1 MTDYQDTGS
10 REKPNP
16 YSATGADMYVCQD
29 CGVPEGQPCRWIAKD
44 GVGIAG
50 STRHFPHES
59 RWRR

>member
-1 MTDYQDTGS
+1 
-10 REKPNP
+10 
-16 YSATGADMYVCQD
+16 MYVCQD